1 MAPPPKKPV
10 AGAKG
15 AAPAGGKKGKSQKV
29 PYEKQGDKLVK
40 KNKECP
46 KCGSG
51 VFMANHKDRWACGK
65 CQYTEFK
72 K

>member
-1 MAPPPKKPV
+1 M
-10 AGAKG
+10 
-15 AAPAGGKKGKSQKV
+15 AAPEKKAAPKGGPVKKGKKQGV
-29 PYEKQGDKLVK
+29 PYVKEGDKLVK

-46 KCGSG
+46 KCGAG

-65 CQYTEFK
+65 CHYTEFK

>member
-1 MAPPPKKPV
+1 MAGK
-10 AGAKG
+10 
-15 AAPAGGKKGKSQKV
+15 PAGKDEKKGPAPKKGKKQKV
-29 PYEKQGDKLVK
+29 PYQKEGDGLVK

-51 VFMANHKDRWACGK
+51 VFMANHKDRNSCGK
-65 CQYTEFK
+65 CNYTEFK